1 MKRTANPLVA
11 VGYVRVSTDE
21 QHLGP
26 AAQRSQIEAWAARE
40 GITVAAWHTDAGV
53 SGAAEIDAR
62 PGLVAALADV
72 VRLRAGVLAV
82 AKRDRLARDVVIA
95 AAVERTVGRSGAR
108 VLTADGTGNGDTPAD
123 AFMRHMLDGVAA
135 LERAQI
141 SARTKAALAVKK
153 SRGERVGTVPFGY
166 RLDTDGVRLVAD
178 EAEQAVIATVR
189 EGRARGLTV
198 RAIALEL
205 EQAGIVSRRG
215 KPLHFTAVADV
226 VRAHA

>member
-11 VGYVRVSTDE
+11 VGYIRVSTDE

-26 AAQRSQIEAWAARE
+26 AAQRSQIEAWAQRE

-62 PGLVAALADV
+62 PGLVGALADV
-72 VRLRAGVLAV
+72 ARLRAGVLAV
-82 AKRDRLARDVVIA
+82 AKRDRLARDVVVA
-95 AAVERTVGRSGAR
+95 ATVERTVGRSGAR
-108 VLTADGTGNGDTPAD
+108 VQTADGIANGSTADD
-123 AFMRHMLDGVAA
+123 AFRRHLEDGLAA
-135 LERAQI
+135 LERARVGT
-141 SARTKAALAVKK
+141 RTKAALAVL
-153 SRGERVGTVPFGY
+153 RALGEVSNHAPFGY
-166 RLDTDGVRLVAD
+166 RAEGGRLVAD
-178 EAEQAVIATVR
+178 EAEQEVLAAVR
-189 EGRARGLTV
+189 EARARGLTV

-215 KPLHFTAVADV
+215 KPLHFTAVADM

>member
-11 VGYVRVSTDE
+11 VAYVRVSTDE

-26 AAQRSQIEAWAARE
+26 AAQRSQIEAWALRE

-72 VRLRAGVLAV
+72 ARLRAGVLAV
-82 AKRDRLARDVVIA
+82 AKRDRLARDVGVA
-95 AAVERTVGRSGAR
+95 ATVERTVGRSGAR

-141 SARTKAALAVKK
+141 AARTKAALAVLRA
-153 SRGERVGTVPFGY
+153 RGEVSNHAPFGY
-166 RLDTDGVRLVAD
+166 RADGVRLVAD

-215 KPLHFTAVADV
+215 KPLHFTAVADM

>member
-11 VGYVRVSTDE
+11 VGYIRVSTDE

-26 AAQRSQIEAWAARE
+26 AAQRSQIEAWAQRE

-62 PGLVAALADV
+62 PGLVGALADV
-72 VRLRAGVLAV
+72 ARLRAGVLAV
-82 AKRDRLARDVVIA
+82 AKRDRLARDVVVA
-95 AAVERTVGRSGAR
+95 ATVERTVGRSGAR
-108 VLTADGTGNGDTPAD
+108 VQTADGIANGSTADD
-123 AFMRHMLDGVAA
+123 AFRRHLEDGLAA
-135 LERAQI
+135 LERARVGT
-141 SARTKAALAVKK
+141 RTKAALAVLRA
-153 SRGERVGTVPFGY
+153 RGEVSNHAPFGY
-166 RLDTDGVRLVAD
+166 RAEGGRLVAD
-178 EAEQAVIATVR
+178 EAEQEVLAAVR
-189 EGRARGLTV
+189 EARARGLTV

-215 KPLHFTAVADV
+215 KPLHFTAVADM

>member
-11 VGYVRVSTDE
+11 VAYVRVSTDE

-26 AAQRSQIEAWAARE
+26 AAQRSQIEAWALRE
-40 GITVAAWHTDAGV
+40 GIVVAAWHTDAGV

-72 VRLRAGVLAV
+72 ARLRAGVLAV
-82 AKRDRLARDVVIA
+82 AKRDRLARDVVVA
-95 AAVERTVGRSGAR
+95 ATVERTVGRSGAR

-141 SARTKAALAVKK
+141 AARTKAALAVLRA
-153 SRGERVGTVPFGY
+153 RGEVSNHAPFGY
-166 RLDTDGVRLVAD
+166 RAEGGRLVAD

-215 KPLHFTAVADV
+215 KPLHFTAVADM

>member
-26 AAQRSQIEAWAARE
+26 AAQRSQIEAWAQRE

-53 SGAAEIDAR
+53 SGAAEIDKR
-62 PGLVAALADV
+62 PALLAALADV
-72 VRLRAGVLAV
+72 ARLRAGVLAV
-82 AKRDRLARDVVIA
+82 AKRDRLARDPLIA
-95 AAVERTVGRSGAR
+95 ATIERTVGRSGAR

-141 SARTKAALAVKK
+141 AARTKAALEVLRA
-153 SRGERVGTVPFGY
+153 RGEVSNHAPFGY
-166 RLDTDGVRLVAD
+166 RAEGGRLVAD

-189 EGRARGLTV
+189 AMRARGLTV

-205 EQAGIVSRRG
+205 ERAGIVSRRG
-215 KPLHFTAVADV
+215 KPLHFTAVGDM